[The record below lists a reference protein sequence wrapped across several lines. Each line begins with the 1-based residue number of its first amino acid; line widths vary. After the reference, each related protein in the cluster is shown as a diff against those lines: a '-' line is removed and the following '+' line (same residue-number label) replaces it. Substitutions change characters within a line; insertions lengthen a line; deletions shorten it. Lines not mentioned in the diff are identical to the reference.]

1 MNSKYNRESPIF
13 GNLLQE
19 VDKSTVKEKIKDAP
33 NPDHRFS
40 NSGIQCRL
48 ENFRGN
54 PKPPPLWPPDDF
66 DLPSLPSG
74 NIEKDDKRLHPLLLL
89 LQPPSFQRPQLPP
102 REIGQMAAEAPAGEK
117 VFKKKVS
124 NNILKFFL
132 V

>member
-40 NSGIQCRL
+40 DSGIQCRL

-54 PKPPPLWPPDDF
+54 PKPPPL
-66 DLPSLPSG
+66 
-74 NIEKDDKRLHPLLLL
+74 
-89 LQPPSFQRPQLPP
+89 
-102 REIGQMAAEAPAGEK
+102 
-117 VFKKKVS
+117 
-124 NNILKFFL
+124 
-132 V
+132 